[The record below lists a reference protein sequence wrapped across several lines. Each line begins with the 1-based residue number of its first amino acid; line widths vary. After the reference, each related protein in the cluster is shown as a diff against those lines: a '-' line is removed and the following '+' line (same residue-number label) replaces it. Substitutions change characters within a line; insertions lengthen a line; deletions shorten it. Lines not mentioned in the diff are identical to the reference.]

1 MSFGVLLNILF
12 VPTKN
17 LPFSGFVPANT
28 AGAPSHFTVTFTFD
42 FALPDNI
49 SCNDSK
55 KFVTSE
61 MPSAPKLK
69 ISSSA
74 CSRCRF
80 FGMITE
86 IVTKLGIPIASALV
100 GGFFIF
106 LILKYILESVTGQV
120 DFLHNVIT
128 SLDNRVKTMNNDIIR
143 IDTLVSSALGL
154 APDTERIARADGKID
169 ARKD

>member
-1 MSFGVLLNILF
+1 M
-12 VPTKN
+12 
-17 LPFSGFVPANT
+17 
-28 AGAPSHFTVTFTFD
+28 D
-42 FALPDNI
+42 FA
-49 SCNDSK
+49 
-55 KFVTSE
+55 
-61 MPSAPKLK
+61 
-69 ISSSA
+69 
-74 CSRCRF
+74 
-80 FGMITE
+80 MITE

-169 ARKD
+169 DGGPEHADDKVDRSCEGRQLKLNNTHDGVESLGN